1 MDLDTHLIPFT
12 KIKSIWIT
20 DLNIKCKILKLL
32 EDNIS
37 KSWMTLM
44 MAMTIEIQH

>member
-1 MDLDTHLIPFT
+1 MNLDTHLIPFT
-12 KIKSIWIT
+12 KINSKWIIG
-20 DLNIKCKILKLL
+20 LNVKCKIVKLL